1 MKIKTD
7 KLQGKVD
14 AISSKSFAH
23 RFLILASVADTD
35 TTIIINE
42 FSNDIMTTIDC
53 LRNLGVEIEINENE
67 VTVHPSFFQKD
78 VSDINVNDSGSTFR
92 FLLPLVSFLSQKTNI
107 QCSGRLQDR
116 PIKELVDQLK
126 LSGLTFSEE
135 KLPFTVD
142 GTFHKIDFEFP
153 GDVSSQYISA
163 IMMIAP
169 LIGGCEI
176 KLSSK
181 LESTGYI
188 KITQECLKLFGVD
201 SEILL
206 DKVIVK
212 PGALKSPGKII
223 VEGDWSNAAFFLC
236 ANALGADIKVENL
249 KKDSVQADRKIVE
262 FLEKI
267 ENNENYCEIDIS
279 QTPDLFVILA
289 VVLSKKCGKSV
300 LKNAKRL
307 RLKESDRIKSTYDM
321 LKSFGVNC
329 EIEGDNLVIYKSEM
343 KPAVVNSC
351 DDHRIVMAATIASI
365 VTKEVEIK
373 DWQAVKKS
381 YPSFFDEIE
390 RLGSDVIDR

>member
-1 MKIKTD
+1 M
-7 KLQGKVD
+7 
-14 AISSKSFAH
+14 
-23 RFLILASVADTD
+23 
-35 TTIIINE
+35 
-42 FSNDIMTTIDC
+42 
-53 LRNLGVEIEINENE
+53 
-67 VTVHPSFFQKD
+67 
-78 VSDINVNDSGSTFR
+78 
-92 FLLPLVSFLSQKTNI
+92 
-107 QCSGRLQDR
+107 
-116 PIKELVDQLK
+116 
-126 LSGLTFSEE
+126 
-135 KLPFTVD
+135 
-142 GTFHKIDFEFP
+142 
-153 GDVSSQYISA
+153 
-163 IMMIAP
+163 
-169 LIGGCEI
+169 
-176 KLSSK
+176 
-181 LESTGYI
+181 
-188 KITQECLKLFGVD
+188 
-201 SEILL
+201 L

-289 VVLSKKCGKSV
+289 VVLSQKCDKSV

-307 RLKESDRIKSTYDM
+307 RLKESDRIQSTYDM

-351 DDHRIVMAATIASI
+351 DDHRIVMSAAIASI

>member
-67 VTVHPSFFQKD
+67 VTVNPSFFQKD

-116 PIKELVDQLK
+116 PIKELVNQLK
-126 LSGLTFSEE
+126 LAGLTFSEE

-142 GTFHKIDFEFP
+142 GNFHKIDFEFP

-249 KKDSVQADRKIVE
+249 NMDSVQADRKIVE
-262 FLEKI
+262 LLEKI
-267 ENNENYCEIDIS
+267 ENNEVYCEIDIS

-289 VVLSKKCGKSV
+289 VVLSQKCKKSV
-300 LKNAKRL
+300 IKNAKRL

-351 DDHRIVMAATIASI
+351 DDHRIVMAAAIASI

>member
-7 KLQGKVD
+7 NLQGTVD

-53 LRNLGVEIEINENE
+53 LRNLGVEIDINENE

-78 VSDINVNDSGSTFR
+78 VSDINVNDSGSTLR
-92 FLLPLVSFLSQKTNI
+92 FLLPLVSFLSQKTNVK
-107 QCSGRLQDR
+107 CTGRLQDR

-126 LSGLTFSEE
+126 LSGLTFSED

-176 KLSSK
+176 KLTSQ

-188 KITQECLKLFGVD
+188 KITQECLRLFGVD
-201 SEILL
+201 SEILI

-236 ANALGADIKVENL
+236 ENELGADINVQNL
-249 KKDSVQADRKIVE
+249 NMDSVQADRKIVE
-262 FLEKI
+262 LLEKI
-267 ENNENYCEIDIS
+267 NKNRDYCEIDIS

-289 VVLSKKCGKSV
+289 VVLSQKCDKSV
-300 LKNAKRL
+300 LKNGKRL
-307 RLKESDRIKSTYDM
+307 RLKESDRIQSTYDM
-321 LKSFGVNC
+321 LKTFGVNC

-343 KPAVVNSC
+343 KPAVVNSF
-351 DDHRIVMAATIASI
+351 DDHRIVMAAAIASI
-365 VTKEVEIK
+365 ITKEVEIK

>member
-7 KLQGKVD
+7 KLQGTVD

-53 LRNLGVEIEINENE
+53 LRNLGVEIEINGNE

-78 VSDINVNDSGSTFR
+78 VSDINVNDSGSTLR

-107 QCSGRLQDR
+107 KCSGRLQDR
-116 PIKELVDQLK
+116 PIKELINQLK
-126 LSGLTFSEE
+126 LSGLTFSKE

-176 KLSSK
+176 KLTSQ

-188 KITQECLKLFGVD
+188 KITQECLKLFGVE
-201 SEILL
+201 SEILP

-212 PGALKSPGKII
+212 PGALKSPGQII

-236 ANALGADIKVENL
+236 ANELGADIKVLNL
-249 KKDSVQADRKIVE
+249 NKKSVQADRKIVE
-262 FLEKI
+262 LLEKI
-267 ENNENYCEIDIS
+267 DNNEDYCEIDIA

-289 VVLSKKCGKSV
+289 VVLSQKCEKSV

-307 RLKESDRIKSTYDM
+307 RLKESDRIQSTFDM
-321 LKSFGVNC
+321 LQSFGVNC
-329 EIEGDNLVIYKSEM
+329 KIDGDDLIIYKSEM
-343 KPAVVNSC
+343 KPAVINSC

-365 VTKEVEIK
+365 ITKEVEIK

-390 RLGSDVIDR
+390 RLGSDVIYR

>member
-126 LSGLTFSEE
+126 LAGLTFSEE

-188 KITQECLKLFGVD
+188 KITQECLKLFGID

-249 KKDSVQADRKIVE
+249 NVNSVQADRKIVE

-267 ENNENYCEIDIS
+267 ENNEDYCEIDIS

-289 VVLSKKCGKSV
+289 VVLSQKCEKSV

-307 RLKESDRIKSTYDM
+307 RLKESDRIQSTYDM
-321 LKSFGVNC
+321 LKSFGVHC
-329 EIEGDNLVIYKSEM
+329 DIEGDNLVICKSEM

-351 DDHRIVMAATIASI
+351 DDHRIVMAAAIASI
-365 VTKEVEIK
+365 ITKEVEIK

>member
-42 FSNDIMTTIDC
+42 FSNDIMTTIEC

-67 VTVHPSFFQKD
+67 VTFHPSFFQKD

-126 LSGLTFSEE
+126 LAGLTFSEE

-188 KITQECLKLFGVD
+188 KITQECLKLFGID

-249 KKDSVQADRKIVE
+249 NVNSVQADRKIVE

-267 ENNENYCEIDIS
+267 ENNEDYCEIDIS

-289 VVLSKKCGKSV
+289 VVLSQKCEKSV

-307 RLKESDRIKSTYDM
+307 RLKESDRIQSTYDM
-321 LKSFGVNC
+321 LKSFGVHC
-329 EIEGDNLVIYKSEM
+329 DIEGDNLVICKSEM

-351 DDHRIVMAATIASI
+351 DDHRIVMAAAIASI
-365 VTKEVEIK
+365 ITKEVEIK

>member
-67 VTVHPSFFQKD
+67 VTVNPSFFQKD

-116 PIKELVDQLK
+116 PIKELVNQLK
-126 LSGLTFSEE
+126 LAGLTFSEE

-289 VVLSKKCGKSV
+289 VVLSQKCDKSV

-329 EIEGDNLVIYKSEM
+329 EIDGDNLVICKSEM

-351 DDHRIVMAATIASI
+351 DDHRIVMAAAIASI
-365 VTKEVEIK
+365 ITKEVEIK

-390 RLGSDVIDR
+390 RLGSDVID